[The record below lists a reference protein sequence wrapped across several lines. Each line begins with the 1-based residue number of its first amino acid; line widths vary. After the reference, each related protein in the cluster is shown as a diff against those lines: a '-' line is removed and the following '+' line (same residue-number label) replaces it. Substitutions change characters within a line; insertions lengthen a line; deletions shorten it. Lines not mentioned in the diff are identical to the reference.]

1 MRVFEKMLAIGSLV
15 KKALLRAIISFL
27 GTGKTVPI
35 SRDGKYGDRFRN
47 ALFNTYLQTLKHV
60 TNVLTI
66 KVIAVSEQRILGEQY
81 CHTSFIILIITNS
94 PGVSG

>member
-15 KKALLRAIISFL
+15 KKALLGAIISFS
-27 GTGKTVPI
+27 GAGKTVTI
-35 SRDGKYGDRFRN
+35 LRDGKYGDRFRN

-66 KVIAVSEQRILGEQY
+66 KVIAVSEQRILVEEYIFAQI
-81 CHTSFIILIITNS
+81 FIEDCPNYGLVT
-94 PGVSG
+94 